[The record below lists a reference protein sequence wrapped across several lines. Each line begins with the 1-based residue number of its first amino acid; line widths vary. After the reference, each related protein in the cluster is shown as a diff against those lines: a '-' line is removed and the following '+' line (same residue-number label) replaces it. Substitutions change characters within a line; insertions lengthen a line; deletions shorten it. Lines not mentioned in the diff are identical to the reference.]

1 MKKML
6 FLLLVATMTNIQGI
20 MAQEKIIQT
29 TEADGKAAFQQEMI
43 FPIGEPNTAYA
54 KYFIGNS
61 YLAPISKEQIPFN
74 NVTFEPGCRNNWHI
88 HRATKGGGQM
98 LVCVAG
104 KGWYQEEGKPA
115 VQMLPGDV
123 IHIPANVKHWH
134 GAAADSWF
142 AHLAFEVPGEN
153 TSNEWLEPVTDEEY
167 RRLMSI
173 VAPVVLT
180 EGSLGAMAQT
190 KDNMNR
196 IEVCK
201 QNYHTLFGGEALTGQ
216 GTDPEMM
223 DILQKFIFGEVEV
236 FQTGELT
243 LKQREMI
250 TCITLATMQTL
261 PQLKAHAGAALN
273 VGVTPEELREVMYL
287 TAPFIGFPKMLN
299 AVATVNEVFKERGI
313 SLPLEKQSMVT
324 EETRHETGK
333 AIQDKQ
339 YPRGVSSVMS
349 GMPGDMGK
357 NVEQFLTDYFFGE
370 IYSRG
375 ALDLQTRELLGYCVL
390 ATLEAESQ
398 LHSHYHGN
406 INAGNSPETLT
417 AAVIQCLPYIG
428 FPAAIKAL
436 RIIKQEYNK

>member
-1 MKKML
+1 MKKVIGIIA
-6 FLLLVATMTNIQGI
+6 LVLAGSLSAT
-20 MAQEKIIQT
+20 AQT
-29 TEADGKAAFQQEMI
+29 T
-43 FPIGEPNTAYA
+43 
-54 KYFIGNS
+54 
-61 YLAPISKEQIPFN
+61 
-74 NVTFEPGCRNNWHI
+74 
-88 HRATKGGGQM
+88 
-98 LVCVAG
+98 
-104 KGWYQEEGKPA
+104 
-115 VQMLPGDV
+115 
-123 IHIPANVKHWH
+123 
-134 GAAADSWF
+134 
-142 AHLAFEVPGEN
+142 
-153 TSNEWLEPVTDEEY
+153 
-167 RRLMSI
+167 
-173 VAPVVLT
+173 
-180 EGSLGAMAQT
+180 
-190 KDNMNR
+190 DNMDR

-201 QNYHTLFGGEALTGQ
+201 QNYRTLFGGEALTGQ

-223 DILQKFIFGEVEV
+223 DILQKFIFGEV

-313 SLPLEKQSMVT
+313 SLPLEKQGTVT

-333 AIQDKQ
+333 AIQDKL
-339 YPRGVSSVMS
+339 YPGGIASVME
-349 GMPGDMGK
+349 GVPGNMGK
-357 NVEQFLTDYFFGE
+357 DVEQFLTDYFFGD
-370 IYSRG
+370 IYSRD
-375 ALDLQTRELLGYCVL
+375 ALDLQARELLGYCVL
-390 ATLEAESQ
+390 TTLEAESQ

-436 RIIKQEYNK
+436 RIIKEETADADGKAAFQQKMIFPIGEPNTAYAKYFIGNSYLAPISKEQIPFSNVTFEPGCRNNWHIHHATKGGGQMLVCVAGKGWYQEEGKPAVQMLPGDVIHIPANVKHWHGAAADSWFAHLAFEVPGENTSNEWLEPVTDEEYNQLGE

>member
-1 MKKML
+1 M
-6 FLLLVATMTNIQGI
+6 
-20 MAQEKIIQT
+20 
-29 TEADGKAAFQQEMI
+29 D
-43 FPIGEPNTAYA
+43 
-54 KYFIGNS
+54 
-61 YLAPISKEQIPFN
+61 
-74 NVTFEPGCRNNWHI
+74 
-88 HRATKGGGQM
+88 
-98 LVCVAG
+98 
-104 KGWYQEEGKPA
+104 
-115 VQMLPGDV
+115 
-123 IHIPANVKHWH
+123 
-134 GAAADSWF
+134 
-142 AHLAFEVPGEN
+142 
-153 TSNEWLEPVTDEEY
+153 
-167 RRLMSI
+167 
-173 VAPVVLT
+173 
-180 EGSLGAMAQT
+180 
-190 KDNMNR
+190 R

-201 QNYHTLFGGEALTGQ
+201 QNYRTLFGGEALTGQ

-223 DILQKFIFGEVEV
+223 DILQKFIFGEV

-299 AVATVNEVFKERGI
+299 AVGAVNEVFKERGI
-313 SLPLEKQSMVT
+313 SLPLEKQGTVT
-324 EETRHETGK
+324 EETRHEAGK
-333 AIQDKQ
+333 AIQDKL
-339 YPRGVSSVMS
+339 YPGGIASVME
-349 GMPGDMGK
+349 GVPGNMGK
-357 NVEQFLTDYFFGE
+357 DVEQFLTDYFFGD

-390 ATLEAESQ
+390 TTLEAESQ

-436 RIIKQEYNK
+436 RIIKQENDNR